1 MIQRNVLVIH
11 WAWHGVPIRQAH
23 EKTLPAIVRKPITY
37 RFIKHDQPNSEQA
50 FLMWHTHDYGQNLKQ
65 VVSGWLT
72 CVQEERLVDHAVRLE
87 TVSLSLYNQEAYLS
101 FTQSLMKKDD
111 SIAKKWQLIE
121 SLFKTV
127 RESGIDVRAVL
138 FLVDHQLMIDEH
150 FDFSQPLAL
159 DGFLP

>member
-1 MIQRNVLVIH
+1 MQ
-11 WAWHGVPIRQAH
+11 QAH
-23 EKTLPAIVRKPITY
+23 EKSLHAIVRKPIIY
-37 RFIKHDQPNSEQA
+37 HFIKHDQPDSEQA

-72 CVQEERLVDHAVRLE
+72 CVQEERLVDHTVRLE
-87 TVSLSLYNQEAYLS
+87 AVSLSLYNQEAYLS

-127 RESGIDVRAVL
+127 REAGIDVRAVL
-138 FLVDHQLMIDEH
+138 FLVDHQPMIDEH
-150 FDFSQPLAL
+150 LDFSQPLAL
-159 DGFLP
+159 DGFLS